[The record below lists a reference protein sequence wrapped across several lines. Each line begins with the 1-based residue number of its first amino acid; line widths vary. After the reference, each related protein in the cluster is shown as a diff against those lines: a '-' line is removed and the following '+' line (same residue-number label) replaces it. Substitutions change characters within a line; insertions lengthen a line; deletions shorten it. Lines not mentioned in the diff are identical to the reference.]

1 MDVCARTLVRACVF
15 IVLQA
20 WEERRWV
27 GWWVRVQMARPRWR
41 KEEERGDHIAAAD
54 TSPTSVPAS
63 PQCAHHQTEYCT
75 LHTWQT

>member
-1 MDVCARTLVRACVF
+1 MGGLVGEGSNGPARRRA
-15 IVLQA
+15 
-20 WEERRWV
+20 
-27 GWWVRVQMARPRWR
+27 RWR

-75 LHTWQT
+75 LHTWHT